1 MRNKVVTIKE
11 SKATVNRL
19 PAMPGTKLDVEGN
32 PTIQTKICKAKDC
45 QKRFTLNSYYVISGY
60 KKAYID
66 HPDAARELCTEHY
79 AEYNGNVYNA
89 KYGIKPLKTNLLN
102 LEESSAVKLPM
113 KKKRPNPQER
123 NLLSAFCV

>member
-1 MRNKVVTIKE
+1 MPNKVTTIKG
-11 SKATVNRL
+11 SKANVNRL

-32 PTIQTKICKAKDC
+32 PTIQVKRCQEKYC
-45 QKRFTLNSYYVISGY
+45 QKLFTLNSYYVRSGH
-60 KKAYID
+60 KKSYID

-79 AEYNGNVYNA
+79 KEYNGNVYNA
-89 KYGIKPLKTNLLN
+89 KHGIKPLKTNLLN